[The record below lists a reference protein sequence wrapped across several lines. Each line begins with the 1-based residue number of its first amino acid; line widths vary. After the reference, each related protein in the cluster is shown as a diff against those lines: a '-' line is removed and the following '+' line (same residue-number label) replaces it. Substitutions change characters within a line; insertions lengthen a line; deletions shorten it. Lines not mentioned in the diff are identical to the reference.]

1 MISFA
6 QNYLTRGFW
15 GDEAWTSLIS
25 QLPYTQMLKT
35 TAADFHPPGYYTII
49 EIVYEFLPPTE
60 INTRLVSVAFYLLTL
75 FMVYKLARYV
85 RGRIFGAVTTLIVA
99 LNPIFF
105 TYAFE
110 ARNYTMFA
118 FAATGS
124 CFFLIELS
132 KKFNVFRSVAFIL
145 FSALGIYTHYYMFFI
160 LASQGLYLLIFDRKI
175 LFKMIGPYLIVGLL
189 YLPWLPYLYK
199 QLTSVSES
207 YWIGSIDKRTHYEAL
222 LRILGGE
229 HKNMFR
235 PFLFGLSISLLVM
248 GILQHAFRRNLET
261 FQLRLGR
268 ASLEPRFEKSYLLI
282 WLWAIVPILLA
293 TLPGYKL
300 GEVQLPFRPI
310 FFWRYLIGSSIPLSM
325 VMVHA
330 AQKFPRKMTAA
341 VLTVVILLS
350 LSIDIM
356 TLVRYPRGFKQEY
369 QDKIIGQITQV
380 DKIVTVLPSF
390 AEVFYYRNRNDL
402 QNDLIV
408 LPEGLVQSSGKSLL
422 DAYVENGAVTIGD
435 GPDGGYFEALPGPEV
450 RYKVKSEK

>member
-1 MISFA
+1 MLSFA

-25 QLPYTQMLKT
+25 QLPYSQMLKT

-49 EIVYEFLPPTE
+49 EILYKFLPPTE

-85 RGRIFGAVTTLIVA
+85 RGRVFGAATTLIVA

-124 CFFLIELS
+124 VFYLIELS
-132 KKFNVFRSVAFIL
+132 KKFTISRSLLFIF

-160 LASQGLYLLIFDRKI
+160 LASQGLYLLLFDRRI
-175 LFKMIGPYLIVGLL
+175 LLKMIGLYTVVGLL

-235 PFLFGLSISLLVM
+235 PFLFGLSVLLLVV
-248 GILQHAFRRNLET
+248 GILQHALRRDSKA
-261 FQLRLGR
+261 
-268 ASLEPRFEKSYLLI
+268 ASESRFEKPYLLI
-282 WLWAIVPILLA
+282 WLWAIVPIILA
-293 TLPGYKL
+293 TLPGFKIFDF
-300 GEVQLPFRPI
+300 QFPFRPI

-330 AQKFPRKMTAA
+330 AQKFPRKMTALVMA
-341 VLTVVILLS
+341 VIILSS
-350 LSIDIM
+350 LSIDVL
-356 TLVRYPRGFKQEY
+356 TLTRYPRGFKQEY
-369 QDKIIGQITQV
+369 QEKIVGKINES

-390 AEVFYYRNRNDL
+390 AEVLYYRNRNNL

-408 LPEGLVQSSGKSLL
+408 LPEGLVQFSGKSLL
-422 DAYVENGAVTIGD
+422 DAYTENGAVIIGNA
-435 GPDGGYFEALPGPEV
+435 PDGGYFEALPGPEV
-450 RYKVKSEK
+450 KYKVKSKK

>member
-6 QNYLTRGFW
+6 QNYLNRGFW

-35 TAADFHPPGYYTII
+35 TAADFHPPGYYTVI
-49 EIVYEFLPPTE
+49 EILYIFLPPTE

-75 FMVYKLARYV
+75 LMIYKLARYV
-85 RGRIFGAVTTLIVA
+85 RGRIFGAATTLTVA

-132 KKFNVFRSVAFIL
+132 KKFNVFRAVAFIL
-145 FSALGIYTHYYMFFI
+145 FAALGIYTHYYMFFI
-160 LASQGLYLLIFDRKI
+160 LASQGLYLLLFDRKI
-175 LFKMIGPYLIVGLL
+175 LFKMIGLYLIVGFL

-199 QLTSVSES
+199 QLSSVSES

-235 PFLFGLSISLLVM
+235 PFLFGLSISLLAM
-248 GILQHAFRRNLET
+248 GILQHALKRDPQIT
-261 FQLRLGR
+261 SG
-268 ASLEPRFEKSYLLI
+268 PRFEKPYLLI
-282 WLWAIVPILLA
+282 WLWAIVPIVVA
-293 TLPGYKL
+293 TLPGFKIFDF
-300 GEVQLPFRPI
+300 QFPFRPI

-330 AQKFPRKMTAA
+330 AQKFPRKMTALVMA
-341 VLTVVILLS
+341 VVILSS
-350 LSIDIM
+350 LSIDVL
-356 TLVRYPRGFKQEY
+356 TLTRYPRGFKQEY
-369 QDKIIGQITQV
+369 QEKIVGKINEP

-390 AEVFYYRNRNDL
+390 AEVFYYRNRNYL

-435 GPDGGYFEALPGPEV
+435 EPSREYFEALPGPEV
-450 RYKVKSEK
+450 RYKVKSQL